1 MFTVTATPLTLECQ
15 LSTIDLYMADIVKLG
30 RRGEF
35 ILPRHVRA
43 ALGLRE
49 GDELLV
55 SLDEEAIVLKRKA
68 RRFGQYLE
76 TLRRPQGDRERT

>member
-1 MFTVTATPLTLECQ
+1 
-15 LSTIDLYMADIVKLG
+15 MADIVKLG

-35 ILPRHVRA
+35 ILPPHVRA

-55 SLDEEAIVLKRKA
+55 SLDDEVIVLKRKA

-76 TLRRPQGDRERT
+76 TLRRPHGDRERS